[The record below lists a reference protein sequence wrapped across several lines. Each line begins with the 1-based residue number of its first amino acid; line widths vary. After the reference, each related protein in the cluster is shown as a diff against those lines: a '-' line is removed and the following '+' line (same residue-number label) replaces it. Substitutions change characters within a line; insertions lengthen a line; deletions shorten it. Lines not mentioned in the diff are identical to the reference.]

1 MKKMKEK
8 ENTNN
13 YSNKLP
19 IGEWKI
25 GDDEDFIS
33 FALKQKPH
41 WFHRLMARF
50 FFGLRWID
58 FDVPHDV
65 KPSKGITV
73 AKVIGG
79 TPLRRFKGAHR
90 K

>member
-1 MKKMKEK
+1 MKRFNKP
-8 ENTNN
+8 
-13 YSNKLP
+13 KLP

-58 FDVPHDV
+58 FETPKDV
-65 KPSKGITV
+65 KPSKGI
-73 AKVIGG
+73 
-79 TPLRRFKGAHR
+79 RRGITKWVEPQKGRHR
-90 K
+90 R

>member
-1 MKKMKEK
+1 MKNMKEK
-8 ENTNN
+8 D
-13 YSNKLP
+13 YSKSSSNPLP

-33 FALKQKPH
+33 FALKKKPS
-41 WFHRLMARF
+41 WFHRVCGRF

-65 KPSKGITV
+65 KPSRGISRGVT
-73 AKVIGG
+73 KVIPPG
-79 TPLRRFKGAHR
+79 RRR
-90 K
+90 R

>member
-1 MKKMKEK
+1 MKKMNEK
-8 ENTNN
+8 VNTNN

-33 FALKQKPH
+33 FSLKQKPN

-58 FDVPHDV
+58 FEEPHDV
-65 KPSKGITV
+65 KPSKGIRAGVT
-73 AKVIGG
+73 KVVPPSKRI
-79 TPLRRFKGAHR
+79 RR
-90 K
+90 

>member
-1 MKKMKEK
+1 MKNMRKE
-8 ENTNN
+8 EYTNN
-13 YSNKLP
+13 YSKLP

-33 FALKQKPH
+33 FALKKKPH

-58 FDVPHDV
+58 FPHPKDV
-65 KPSKGITV
+65 KPSRNVSI
-73 AKVIGG
+73 AKTIGEK
-79 TPLRRFKGAHR
+79 PQRRFKS
-90 K
+90 

>member
-1 MKKMKEK
+1 MKNMNEK
-8 ENTNN
+8 DTTKN
-13 YSNKLP
+13 YSKLP

-33 FALKQKPH
+33 FALKTKPS
-41 WFHRLMARF
+41 WFHRICARF

-65 KPSKGITV
+65 QPSRGISRGVT
-73 AKVIGG
+73 KVIPKG
-79 TPLRRFKGAHR
+79 RR
-90 K
+90 